1 MARTQSH
8 QKQPAKRRRFDAQF
22 KLQAVDLGKELGIP
36 RAAQDLGVSEGNLR
50 NWTKAVADRGRQAFA
65 PASQRT
71 DVDAELK
78 RLREENRVLKMER
91 DILKKAATYFAK
103 ESE

>member
-1 MARTQSH
+1 MARSQ
-8 QKQPAKRRRFDAQF
+8 QKPKQPAKRRRFDAQF
-22 KLQAVDLGKELGIP
+22 KLQAVDLGKEIGIP
-36 RAAQDLGVSEGNLR
+36 RAASDLGISEGNLR

>member
-1 MARTQSH
+1 MARSH
-8 QKQPAKRRRFDAQF
+8 NNQNQPVKRRRYDAQF
-22 KLQAVDLGKELGIP
+22 KLQAVDLGKEIGIP
-36 RAAQDLGVSEGNLR
+36 KAAQDLGISEGNLR

-71 DVDAELK
+71 DIDAELK
-78 RLREENRVLKMER
+78 RLREENRILKMER

-103 ESE
+103 VSE